1 MVVVVVV
8 VRPPPRD
15 ACDDSTDVGGRVKPR
30 GDVLLLS
37 FWWLVQMSRELAFQS
52 VP

>member
-8 VRPPPRD
+8 PRVTG
-15 ACDDSTDVGGRVKPR
+15 ADSTDVGGRVKAR
-30 GDVLLLS
+30 SDVLLS

>member
-8 VRPPPRD
+8 VPPRVTG
-15 ACDDSTDVGGRVKPR
+15 ADSTDVGGRVKAR
-30 GDVLLLS
+30 SDVLLLS
-37 FWWLVQMSRELAFQS
+37 FWWLVQMSRGLAFQS